1 MTEPTATIKYRGKE
15 HTVRAN
21 LPVIKAVKMLKISLN
36 SHLIIRNGE
45 LITEDELLL
54 PGDRVEML
62 SVISGG

>member
-1 MTEPTATIKYRGKE
+1 MTDPTAIIKYRGRE
-15 HTVRAN
+15 YTVQAN
-21 LPVIKAVKMLKISLN
+21 LPVMKAVKKLKIPLN

-54 PGDRVEML
+54 PGDQVEML